1 MTMQVAF
8 RVDASTRMG
17 TGHVMRCL
25 TLADALRARGAR
37 CLFVCREHKGHLI
50 ELIRQRG
57 HDAIGL
63 PLPERDGSAS
73 NFSGDL
79 AHSAWLGADWD
90 DDAARTAAVLNGSP
104 RDWLVV
110 DHYALDARWETA
122 LRPCYRKLM
131 VIDDLADREHV
142 CDLLLDQNLTEDME
156 SRYRGK
162 IPADCIALIGPRHAL
177 LRPEFAELRP
187 KALARRRTPVMER
200 LLIFMGGSDPEN
212 ETGKAVAGV
221 ARANRRWRHVDVV
234 VGQGFSA
241 LAALKDAM
249 ERLPSAA
256 LHIQTPDMA
265 ELMTVADLAVTAAGS
280 VTWEKCALGLPS
292 LVAILADN
300 QREIAQ
306 AMHRRGALRI
316 MGVASDLT
324 SGCYAKHLDELTLDE
339 IPPMIDHAARIC
351 DGSGAGLVLEVMEG
365 FL

>member
-1 MTMQVAF
+1 MTMRVAF

-37 CLFVCREHKGHLI
+37 SLFICREHKGHLI
-50 ELIRQRG
+50 ELIRRRG

-63 PLPERDGSAS
+63 PCLERNNSAS
-73 NFSGDL
+73 NFSGGL
-79 AHSAWLGADWD
+79 VHSAWLGGDWGG
-90 DDAARTAAVLNGSP
+90 DAAQTAAMLPESP
-104 RDWLVV
+104 CDWLIV

-221 ARANRRWRHVDVV
+221 ARANGRWRHVDVV

-256 LHIQTPDMA
+256 LHIQTPYMA
-265 ELMTVADLAVTAAGS
+265 ELMTLADLAVTAAGS

-292 LVAILADN
+292 LVTILADN
-300 QREIAQ
+300 QRETARVVQ
-306 AMHRRGALRI
+306 RRGAQRI
-316 MGVASDLT
+316 IGEAREMTRG
-324 SGCYAKHLDELTLDE
+324 GYAKHLDQLTLDE
-339 IPPMIDHAARIC
+339 IAPMIDRAAAIC
-351 DGSGAGLVLEVMEG
+351 DGSGAARVLEAFEAAS
-365 FL
+365 